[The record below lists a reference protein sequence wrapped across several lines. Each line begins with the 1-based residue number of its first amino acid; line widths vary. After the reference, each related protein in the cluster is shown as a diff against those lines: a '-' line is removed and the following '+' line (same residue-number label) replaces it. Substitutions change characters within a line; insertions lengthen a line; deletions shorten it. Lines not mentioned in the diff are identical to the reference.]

1 MVIDNNVVA
10 GFVMGLHCNCQ
21 LSCHNLLLAFENR
34 VRGHFTD
41 DLHRGQDYNG
51 SHIGNLQIKRDCW
64 DLYTDYVYC
73 RNVII

>member
-41 DLHRGQDYNG
+41 DLHRGQVYNG
-51 SHIGNLQIKRDCW
+51 SHIGDLQIKRDSW
-64 DLYTDYVYC
+64 DLYTDYAYC